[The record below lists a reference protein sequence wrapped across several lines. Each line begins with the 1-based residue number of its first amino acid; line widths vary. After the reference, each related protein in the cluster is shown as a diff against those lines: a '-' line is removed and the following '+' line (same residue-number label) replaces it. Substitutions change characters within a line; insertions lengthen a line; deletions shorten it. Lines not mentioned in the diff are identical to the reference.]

1 MGISGKLLWMWFCLS
16 NLYITV
22 TNYLTWWQNLSFTLD
37 QFLQAFFLKKFHD
50 SIWWVPHLWAITCQ
64 RGTKFSISSPILSD
78 LIKSCSNVPANKK
91 QKWAKFLHLTLNCS
105 WDIGFWN
112 VGNFTAFFSDIYH
125 FEFSISN
132 EIVITWVL

>member
-22 TNYLTWWQNLSFTLD
+22 TNYLTWWQNLNFTLD
-37 QFLQAFFLKKFHD
+37 QFLHAFFLKKSHD
-50 SIWWVPHLWAITCQ
+50 TFDEYFTFGRSYV
-64 RGTKFSISSPILSD
+64 RGTKFSILSSIVSD
-78 LIKSCSNVPANKK
+78 LIKFCSNVPANKK

>member
-1 MGISGKLLWMWFCLS
+1 MILFIKFVYYSYKLFNMVTKSKFYSGSISSCIFLEKISW
-16 NLYITV
+16 YIWRV
-22 TNYLTWWQNLSFTLD
+22 L
-37 QFLQAFFLKKFHD
+37 
-50 SIWWVPHLWAITCQ
+50 HLRAILCQ
-64 RGTKFSISSPILSD
+64 RGTKFSILSSIVSD
-78 LIKSCSNVPANKK
+78 LIKFCSNVPANKK

>member
-1 MGISGKLLWMWFCLS
+1 MILFIKFVYYSYKLFNMVTKSKFYSGSISSCIFLEKISW
-16 NLYITV
+16 YIWRV
-22 TNYLTWWQNLSFTLD
+22 L
-37 QFLQAFFLKKFHD
+37 
-50 SIWWVPHLWAITCQ
+50 HLWAILCQ
-64 RGTKFSISSPILSD
+64 RGTKFSILSSIVSD
-78 LIKSCSNVPANKK
+78 LIKFCSNVPANKK